1 MTRLQ
6 LLFASVLVV
15 ACGTTTYSVVP
26 EPVAVAAP
34 GPNGPWPSVG
44 YWGPHPV
51 PEGYGGG
58 FDYTE
63 GPHSHPYTPD
73 RPDLYAINDGWFVF
87 VGDPFFYGYDGP
99 MRWYA
104 GPHVLRY
111 PWGDVVCPLDG
122 PHRHWEY
129 STVYVAQTD
138 YVVVDGFWVYVG
150 LWPLWWHHDHVV
162 YLERHWPRHYHDHYG
177 AYVPRAHAA
186 MEAAPP
192 RHQTSGHVKHEPGQP
207 GVHDVPASQGGRGA
221 HPGLLPAYDENRKPR
236 VDPDAPGRA
245 GIYHSRDTDDAQ
257 GDRTPGATRGD
268 PNGGREVPG
277 GSSLPP
283 AWNDGRR
290 DLTPGSDGRAVP
302 PGRGRGSSDTGL
314 DLPVER
320 GHLEP
325 LDGGDGAGSGTRPT
339 AVTPGGSDQPPA
351 WNPNERPT
359 GERPTGSGAWG
370 GQRGGDT
377 SRPGTGGGTSQPG
390 ATTRPGGHGTWQPPT
405 GNAGSRTIDGG
416 HGTVPRAET
425 QDVTVPRKKHDDVP
439 PRYNVDPKPASSW
452 GGANR
457 TPSSAVRPAASSSDS
472 DEQWR
477 KSSTRPKS
485 TPAPDRSRGSGSS
498 GGHRPDG
505 RRR

>member
-1 MTRLQ
+1 MSRLH
-6 LLFASVLVV
+6 LLLASLLVI

-26 EPVAVAAP
+26 EQAAVAAP

-63 GPHSHPYTPD
+63 GPHTHPYTPD
-73 RPDLYAINDGWFVF
+73 RPDLYAVNDGYFVF
-87 VGDPFFYGYDGP
+87 VGDPYFYGYDGP

-111 PWGDVVCPLDG
+111 PWGEVVCPIDG

-129 STVYVAQTD
+129 NTVYVYQTD

-162 YLERHWPRHYHDHYG
+162 YLERHWPKHYHDHY
-177 AYVPRAHAA
+177 AEYVPRAHAA

-192 RHQTSGHVKHEPGQP
+192 RHTTSGHVGQEPGQP
-207 GVHDVPASQGGRGA
+207 GVHDVPASQGGRDS
-221 HPGLLPAYDENRKPR
+221 HPGLLPAYDENRKQR
-236 VDPDAPGRA
+236 VDPSAPGQA
-245 GIYHSRDTDDAQ
+245 GIYHSRDTDDPR
-257 GDRTPGATRGD
+257 GDRDGGEARDGA
-268 PNGGREVPG
+268 NGANGRPTPG
-277 GSSLPP
+277 GSNLPP

-290 DLTPGSDGRAVP
+290 DLGDTPAADRPVP
-302 PGRGRGSSDTGL
+302 PDRDAGAGSGL
-314 DLPVER
+314 DLPIER

-325 LDGGDGAGSGTRPT
+325 LDSGDTPTTRPT

-351 WNPNERPT
+351 WNPGGRPT
-359 GERPTGSGAWG
+359 GAGNSGSTRGNEGARPAV
-370 GQRGGDT
+370 D
-377 SRPGTGGGTSQPG
+377 
-390 ATTRPGGHGTWQPPT
+390 TTRPGGHGTWQPPT
-405 GNAGSRTIDGG
+405 GSAGSRTIDGG
-416 HGTVPRAET
+416 HATTPRAET
-425 QDVTVPRKKHDDVP
+425 QDVAVPRKKNDDVP

-457 TPSSAVRPAASSSDS
+457 TPSSSFRPPASSSGS
-472 DEQWR
+472 DEEWR
-477 KSSTRPKS
+477 KSTRTKS

-498 GGHRPDG
+498 GHRPDG